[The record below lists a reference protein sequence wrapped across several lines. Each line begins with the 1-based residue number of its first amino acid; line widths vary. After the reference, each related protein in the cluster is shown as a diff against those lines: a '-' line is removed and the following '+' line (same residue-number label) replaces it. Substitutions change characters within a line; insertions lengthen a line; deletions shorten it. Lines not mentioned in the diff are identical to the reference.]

1 MQLNVFEGKGER
13 GSEKKCTSVLG
24 RTGWVT
30 VIYVPYI

>member
-1 MQLNVFEGKGER
+1 MNVVEEKGER
-13 GSEKKCTSVLG
+13 GSEKKCTGVLG